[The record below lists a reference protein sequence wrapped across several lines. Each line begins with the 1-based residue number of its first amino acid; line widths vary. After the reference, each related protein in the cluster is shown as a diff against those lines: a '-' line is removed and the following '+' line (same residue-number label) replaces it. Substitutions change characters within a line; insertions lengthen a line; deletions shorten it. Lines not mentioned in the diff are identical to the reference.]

1 MSDAPITVVLAITE
15 SEEHPDF
22 YKLQLSGMG
31 GPFRDA
37 AQTLLAGGRQWLLS
51 QVEEVG
57 PRGTFELTF
66 LGTKPA
72 APVLVAAEQESSD
85 AAQSR
90 RRSRRHPPGPGA
102 GPPGTAA

>member
-1 MSDAPITVVLAITE
+1 MSDDAITVVLAITE
-15 SEEHPDF
+15 SDEHPDF
-22 YKLQLSGMG
+22 YKLQLSGM

-51 QVEEVG
+51 RVEEIG
-57 PRGTFELTF
+57 PRATFELTF

-72 APVLVAAEQESSD
+72 APVLVAAKQEPSD

-90 RRSRRHPPGPGA
+90 RRPRRHPSRPGE